1 VPKFIPKEG
10 DNFDQKYC
18 QAPDKIGYS
27 TKENY
32 QNLIMRETVQDLF
45 RKFTYIAEEEKKNF
59 QSYSFKYSSKK
70 FNNPHLSL
78 SSSIEST
85 RVSNRQSQ
93 DNILP
98 QIFQNR
104 FFTNKKL
111 SSSQS
116 SPNLVV
122 KVMRNS
128 KSMLNYNYI
137 KKKPVSGLSS
147 YYFQN

>member
-1 VPKFIPKEG
+1 
-10 DNFDQKYC
+10 
-18 QAPDKIGYS
+18 
-27 TKENY
+27 
-32 QNLIMRETVQDLF
+32 MRETVQDLF